1 MLGLSIS
8 DYVDLMQDEH
18 IMLGKGKENAD
29 KDKDGNLCKDN
40 KKM

>member
-1 MLGLSIS
+1 MLGISIS

-18 IMLGKGKENAD
+18 IMLSKGKENA
-29 KDKDGNLCKDN
+29 DKDGNLCKDN